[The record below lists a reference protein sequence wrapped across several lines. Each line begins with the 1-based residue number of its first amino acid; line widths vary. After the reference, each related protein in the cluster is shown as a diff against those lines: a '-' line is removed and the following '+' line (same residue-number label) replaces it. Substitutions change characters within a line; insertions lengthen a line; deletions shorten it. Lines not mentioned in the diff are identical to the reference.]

1 MVVVDGQGAPSLGIS
16 LPRMTS
22 LRLAATNSY
31 RIRCQ
36 DEHHNYSLH
45 DAGRFRAL
53 PEEPYLCGSVR
64 AIFTKGSPRTLTLL
78 ATFREDT
85 HNAVQPD
92 EYHGH
97 NEVSGINDSS
107 MTELIQD

>member
-1 MVVVDGQGAPSLGIS
+1 
-16 LPRMTS
+16 MTS

-31 RIRCQ
+31 RIRRQ

-45 DAGRFRAL
+45 DAGRFRAV

-85 HNAVQPD
+85 HDAVQPD

-107 MTELIQD
+107 MTELVQGPSALTFLLCLHTG